1 MRYIAIPS
9 IKNKNKKPN
18 IFVSFVDELAA
29 EGVTGSL
36 VYIETPNHKI
46 LLDAGF
52 YQSNDI
58 KEDYDIN
65 NRCFKG
71 FKIKKID
78 TIILSHNHGDH
89 IFLAPILYKKG
100 CTAKTYVPEDSTSI
114 LKAMLLDCAYINER
128 DTEILNKRLN
138 KEFLPLFNNDD
149 VDMFMNN
156 VIELPVKK
164 KIKIDDELTI
174 QFIYSGH
181 LTKGCQ
187 VELYITTNNR
197 TQKIL
202 YTSDLGNKYIPQP
215 FTETLEYVEK
225 ANLVIA
231 ESTYGGRK
239 DLKTTIKERQKDL
252 NKLKSLVETQVI
264 KNNGKL
270 LIPVFAQARAQT
282 IAFLLFKLFG
292 KNKDFKTKIYIDSPL
307 ACKIFDIYSKIL
319 RDNDKEIFDEM
330 LQWENFVFVKE
341 SIDSKMLV
349 DSNEPCIILSSSG
362 MCNNGRV
369 KHHIKSLINNSNATI
384 LFCGYAGEG
393 TLADNLKKE
402 DINIITIDGE
412 EYQKKCKVDMLTTLS
427 SHITYYGMLEYYTN
441 INCNKLVL
449 HHGDMDG
456 KYQLKEDLD
465 EIYTQKCRTTKVI
478 ISDKNTKIYL

>member
-1 MRYIAIPS
+1 MIIIS
-9 IKNKNKKPN
+9 NLKTKKKKQN
-18 IFVSFVDELAA
+18 ILVSFIDEPAA

-36 VYIETPNHKI
+36 VYVETPKHKI

-58 KEDYDIN
+58 KKDYNIN

-71 FKIKKID
+71 FKLKQID

-100 CTAKTYVPEDSTSI
+100 CRAKTYIPEKSSTI
-114 LKAMLLDCAYINER
+114 LKAMLMDCAYINER
-128 DTEILNKRLN
+128 DSECLSKRFEKEIS
-138 KEFLPLFNNDD
+138 PLFTETD
-149 VDMFMNN
+149 VDFFIENT
-156 VIELPVKK
+156 IELPIKE
-164 KIKIDDELTI
+164 KIKIDEELTI

-187 VELYITTNNR
+187 IELYITTNNR

-231 ESTYGGRK
+231 ESTYAGRK
-239 DLKTTIKERQKDL
+239 DLKTTMKERQLDL
-252 NKLKSLVETQVI
+252 NKLKALVQEQVI
-264 KNNGKL
+264 QKKGKL

-282 IAFLLFKLFG
+282 IAFLLFKLFS
-292 KNKDFKTKIYIDSPL
+292 KDENFKTKIYIDSPL
-307 ACKIFDIYSKIL
+307 ACKIFDIYSEIL
-319 RDNDKEIFDEM
+319 EGVEKETFNKM
-330 LQWENFVFVKE
+330 LEWENFIFVKE
-341 SIDSKMLV
+341 SIDSKALV
-349 DSNEPCIILSSSG
+349 DSKEPCIILSSSG

-369 KHHIKSLINNSNATI
+369 KHHIKSLIDNENSTI
-384 LFCGYAGEG
+384 LFVGYSGEG
-393 TLADNLKKE
+393 TLANNLKNKDIE
-402 DINIITIDGE
+402 INIDGID
-412 EYQKKCKVDMLTTLS
+412 YIRKCNIDMLNTLS
-427 SHITYYGMLEYYTN
+427 SHITYFGMKEYYTN

-449 HHGDMDG
+449 HHGDMEG
-456 KYQLKEDLD
+456 RYQLKEDLD
-465 EIYTQKCRTTKVI
+465 EIYTQKCRTTNVI
-478 ISDKNTKIYL
+478 IANKNTKLYL